1 MREREG
7 RNGII
12 GMNCGGWS
20 RMKRMKKGN
29 RTNRWNLPGSLALIS
44 AMVILLVILQVPV
57 SADPYVGGM
66 PLDTV
71 QTGVV
76 SGDLYVD
83 ATLPSWGQ
91 RDVAKKFSLPASA
104 QVRWARL
111 FVVVY
116 CGHMQ
121 NNYNGTTT
129 VSFDGNG
136 DGTYETVL
144 GTEKLDVPYTYAVD
158 EGPGYV
164 SVNGHTSRV
173 TSDYVMWYDVSSR
186 ITSNKPGARVETAK
200 LSPSSS
206 FDGRIK
212 AITLVVAYDDGD
224 ADKVWYAVNQG
235 HDADTYYSDEQLGED
250 YRGETSFNPSDLP
263 ESVEKAT
270 LTVNH
275 LASQDGYYRFN
286 GEDLEGGQYQGA
298 YYGSNTWDVT
308 GEVKSNGENLLVYDR
323 YGGTGTGYEGQF
335 YKIIL
340 ATLAIRQGT
349 EPEETPEETP
359 EPEETTLI
367 PAGSEGGGAAS
378 GNSDTPEGISN
389 ENGYYGQTIP
399 AVING
404 SVNGS
409 VNLYT
414 TSDYSGLILAGE
426 SKNYTLQIPL
436 SPADQARLAR
446 LYVYTTWDHDDK
458 RREGLAAPLALQY
471 VGKTIPPSAHYSDR
485 KGFGIYDYPAETF
498 AYDIRDLVSKTGNYT
513 FTILNT
519 GKGDEAFAVYGVLLV
534 LASETDGGTPTKY
547 WIAEGSD
554 VLLAGPE
561 FQTTTED
568 STTVFSFEGIP
579 SAASAARLSLISTA
593 ASGIPDDEN
602 RITFNGKEWSNL
614 LTNGSSATSIATVEV
629 KEPLRSGRNEAT
641 IQSYLTK
648 KRGDYMENRGAVLVV
663 VPGGTELPTV
673 PTPAWTVGQE
683 PVRVTRTVTARET
696 SAKVTS
702 IPMPG
707 ESQGG
712 FFEQIFKYIL
722 TPIMPS
728 SANRTPPAVSAAVLP
743 AEINLTIIT
752 DPEGAQVTVNGVD
765 YEDLTPLEVSVP
777 RGDPQEVTVTLDGY
791 DPYRTALTPAGDYD
805 LRIIFTPYVPRKV
818 AASPSSSP
826 GNGHLG
832 GVYVES
838 YPSEATILIDGRK
851 TELVTPKVVYGLR
864 EGYHTVS
871 LEKKG
876 AVFLGKKR
884 VYVTAGAL
892 TRVPF
897 TESGEFART
906 LNISSE
912 DYAGSS
918 FTVNGRGPPIEMPSE
933 VEIDD
938 YPAFIAILRDGSY
951 LSRNVLPQLESGQTM
966 VVRPDPTDLQA
977 LNVVVSSEP
986 SGSEILFDGFPTDLR
1001 TPAVVENISPGLH
1014 RVTVQAQGYL
1024 PGEEELMMFNT
1035 VTDPIDEKVFIRL
1048 EPYPYGSLN
1057 LTSSPEGAKVYLS
1070 GRNTGEKTP
1079 VVIPFLPIGIYSVKL
1094 VGEKESHGSE
1104 VVITPGNEQAVHA
1117 VFNT

>member
-1 MREREG
+1 
-7 RNGII
+7 
-12 GMNCGGWS
+12 
-20 RMKRMKKGN
+20 MKRIKNGN
-29 RTNRWNLPGSLALIS
+29 KTNGLNLPGSLALIS
-44 AMVILLVILQVPV
+44 GMVILLLILQVPV

-76 SGDLYVD
+76 SGDLFVD
-83 ATLPSWGQ
+83 AALPSWGQ
-91 RDVAKKFSLPASA
+91 RDVTKKFSLPASA

-111 FVVVY
+111 FVTVY

-121 NNYNGTTT
+121 NNYNGTAT

-136 DGTYETVL
+136 DGIYETVL
-144 GTEKLDVPYTYAVD
+144 GTEKLDVPYTFVVD
-158 EGPGYV
+158 DGPGYV

-173 TSDYVMWYDVSSR
+173 TSDYVMWYDVASR

-250 YRGETSFNPSDLP
+250 YRGETSFVPSDLP

-270 LTVNH
+270 LIVNH

-286 GEDLEGGQYQGA
+286 GEDLEGGQNQGA
-298 YYGSNTWDVT
+298 YFGFDTWDVT
-308 GEVKSNGENLLVYDR
+308 GEVKGNGENLLVYDR
-323 YGGTGTGYEGQF
+323 YGGTGAGYEGQF

-340 ATLAIRQGT
+340 ATLTIRQGA
-349 EPEETPEETP
+349 EPKETPEETP
-359 EPEETTLI
+359 EPEETSPT
-367 PAGSEGGGAAS
+367 PPGSEGASVAS
-378 GNSDTPEGISN
+378 GTSDTLDATSD

-399 AVING
+399 ALING

-409 VNLYT
+409 VNLYEA
-414 TSDYSGLILAGE
+414 SDYSGLILAGE
-426 SKNYTLQIPL
+426 SKNYTLQVPL
-436 SPADQARLAR
+436 LSGDQARLAR
-446 LYVYTTWDHDDK
+446 LYVYTTWDHDEK
-458 RREGLAAPLALQY
+458 KREGLAAPLALQY
-471 VGKTIPPSAHYSDR
+471 GGKTISPSAQYSDR
-485 KGFGIYDYPAETF
+485 KGFGIYDYPAESF
-498 AYDIRDLVSKTGNYT
+498 AYDIRNLMTGTGNYT
-513 FTILNT
+513 FMILNT
-519 GKGDEAFAVYGVLLV
+519 GKSDEAFAAYGVLLV
-534 LASETDGGTPTKY
+534 LASETIGGTPTKY

-561 FQTTTED
+561 FKTTTED
-568 STTVFSFEGIP
+568 STTVFPFEGIP
-579 SAASAARLSLISTA
+579 SVVSAARLSLISTA

-614 LTNGSSATSIATVEV
+614 LTNGSSATSIATVDV
-629 KEPLRSGRNEAT
+629 KENLRPGRNEAT

-648 KRGDYMENRGAVLVV
+648 KRGDYLENRGAVLVV
-663 VPGGTELPTV
+663 VPGGTELPTD
-673 PTPAWTVGQE
+673 PTPARTVVQE
-683 PVRVTRTVTARET
+683 PVRVTKTITPKET
-696 SAKVTS
+696 RVPALPTTE
-702 IPMPG
+702 P
-707 ESQGG
+707 SQGG
-712 FFEQIFKYIL
+712 FFEQIFKFIL

-728 SANRTPPAVSAAVLP
+728 YANRAPPAVSAAVLP
-743 AEINLTIIT
+743 AEVNLSVTT
-752 DPEGAQVTVNGVD
+752 DPEGAQVAVNGVE
-765 YEDLTPLEVSVP
+765 YEALTPLEISIP

-791 DPYRTALTPAGDYD
+791 DPYRTALTPADDYD
-805 LRIIFTPYVPRKV
+805 LRIIFTPYVPRKIV
-818 AASPSSSP
+818 ASSIPSSE
-826 GNGHLG
+826 NGHLG

-871 LEKKG
+871 LDKKG

-884 VYVTAGAL
+884 VYVTAGAI
-892 TRVPF
+892 TEVPF

-912 DYAGSS
+912 NYAGSS

-933 VEIDD
+933 AEIDD
-938 YPAFIAILRDGSY
+938 YPAFIAILHDGSY
-951 LSRNVLPQLESGQTM
+951 LSRNVFPQLETGQTM
-966 VVRPDPTDLQA
+966 VVRSDPTDSQA

-1001 TPAVVENISPGLH
+1001 TPAVVENVSPGVH
-1014 RVTVQAQGYL
+1014 RVTVQAPGYL
-1024 PGEEELMMFNT
+1024 PGEKDLMMFNT

-1048 EPYPYGSLN
+1048 EPYPHGSLN
-1057 LTSSPEGAKVYLS
+1057 LTSSPTGAKVYLS

-1079 VVIPFLPIGIYSVKL
+1079 VVIPFLPIGIYNVKL
-1094 VGEKESHGSE
+1094 VGEEESHGSE
-1104 VVITPGNEQAVHA
+1104 VVITSGNEEAVHA
-1117 VFNT
+1117 VFST